1 MCTVSFIY
9 KGNQEF
15 VLTSNRDESPVRET
29 NIPVMYDDFGVK
41 MMYPKD
47 TVAGGT
53 WIGMSEKKR
62 VVCLLNGGFEIHK
75 RLPKY
80 RHSRGIVV
88 KDFLASNA
96 ILKTIDAY
104 NLDMIEPFTIVIV
117 DWNAGIQLFELVWD
131 GTQKH
136 FQELPINTPQIWSS
150 STLYTQE
157 MKQLRRDWFANFQ
170 QKYTLDAAT
179 ILDFHKNAGIGDPNV
194 DTMMDRGTIKTIS
207 ITQIEK
213 KEANVIMKY
222 QDFNSGSESVISL
235 NSVAVVHEQ

>member
-15 VLTSNRDESPVRET
+15 VLTSNRDESPMRATDLPAAYEVS
-29 NIPVMYDDFGVK
+29 GVK

-53 WIGMSEKKR
+53 WVGMSEKNR
-62 VVCLLNGGFEIHK
+62 VVCLLNGGFEIHT

-88 KDFLASNA
+88 KDFLASDN
-96 ILKTIDAY
+96 ILETVAVY
-104 NLDMIEPFTIVIV
+104 NLDAIEPFTIVIV
-117 DWNAGIQLFELVWD
+117 DWNDGIQLVELVWD

-136 FQELPINTPQIWSS
+136 LQQLPLTTPHIWSS
-150 STLYTQE
+150 STLYTEE
-157 MKQLRRDWFANFQ
+157 MKQMRRDWFADFQ
-170 QKYTLDAAT
+170 QKHILDATSA
-179 ILDFHKNAGIGDPNV
+179 LDFHTNAGIGDANV
-194 DTMMDRGTIKTIS
+194 DTMMDRGVVKTIS

-213 KEANVIMKY
+213 SETTVTLKY
-222 QDFNSGSESVISL
+222 QDFNTDSGSEISL
-235 NSVAVVHEQ
+235 NPLVVVNE